1 MARRAIPGEMRTII
15 KILKPRDNLD
25 GTRHRNIE
33 YVNIYDDDRTI
44 RCHWT
49 GAFGTEA
56 VTAYSLRQTAPATVT
71 MRYDPRVSGDC
82 VVDKIEGGRATRYK
96 IVTDPNDVGDA
107 HRWLEFKVTR
117 KGAAM

>member
-1 MARRAIPGEMRTII
+1 MARRTTPGEMRTII

-33 YVNIYDDDRTI
+33 YANIYDDDRTI
-44 RCHWT
+44 RCQWT

-56 VTAYSLRQTAPATVT
+56 VTAYSLHQTAPATVT
-71 MRYDPRVSGDC
+71 MRFDPRVTGDC
-82 VVDKIEGGRATRYK
+82 VVDKIDGDRVTRYK
-96 IVTDPNDVGDA
+96 IITDPNDVGDA